1 MGGLLDLGY
10 DTGLRALREN
20 GLEKQFKQNARPE
33 GDCNTYCDTQRVLS
47 TSAADPHGDPRTLRP
62 QIDRSALRKIMLDAI
77 PPGAIK
83 WRHALSSVPPLVDG
97 QHEPTFANVRITVSD
112 ILVGADGAHSRVRP
126 LVSTAQ
132 PIYQGITG
140 AEVSLSPAVAALP
153 EMAETIAN
161 VGRGT
166 TTLWRI
172 DRYCAQVNG
181 DGHIR
186 TSLWWP

>member
-1 MGGLLDLGY
+1 MK
-10 DTGLRALREN
+10 EN
-20 GLEKQFKQNARPE
+20 SLPE
-33 GDCNTYCDTQRVLS
+33 GDRNTYCDSQCVLGTS
-47 TSAADPHGDPRTLRP
+47 TVDPNGDPGPRTLRP
-62 QIDRSALRKIMLDAI
+62 EIDRSALRKIMLDAI
-77 PPGAIK
+77 PPDTIK
-83 WRHALSSVPPLVDG
+83 WDHAFSVRPLGDG
-97 QHEPTFANVRITVSD
+97 RHEPTFANGRTTVSD